1 MEERQSNRGLL
12 ILAWAWAA
20 AVTAY
25 MAYSGLTYT
34 GLYKWLADFQIGKW
48 GQYYTAMTGLVPW
61 FLLAG
66 PALSY
71 AGKQER
77 IKAAQAGPAAI
88 ADKEKRVAKWVA
100 IIGMACIIVG
110 FASYSL
116 SQRVPDGS
124 EPATPLDI
132 AALDTAGPPETKIS
146 IRGEI
151 DPDVSSAIQ
160 EKSSNI
166 DINTGY
172 VGFRPDGS
180 DKKAPVRFFIQRG
193 LGNSA
198 DAELVVQS
206 FLPEQEGYL
215 IKDGLPPLVLSDFEK
230 RGITIASPHYL
241 LNPGSNTRRDN
252 YYIVA
257 ALGGFIGFVCLLVA
271 AASAIRI
278 ARKKA

>member
-1 MEERQSNRGLL
+1 MPEQGGNKGLV
-12 ILAWAWAA
+12 ILAWIWAA
-20 AVTAY
+20 AVTGY

-34 GLYKWLADFQIGKW
+34 GLYKWLADFQVEKW

-77 IKAAQAGPAAI
+77 LKAAQAGPAELAV
-88 ADKEKRVAKWVA
+88 KEKRVVKWVA
-100 IIGMACIIVG
+100 IIGVICMVVG

-132 AALDTAGPPETKIS
+132 AALETTGPPETKVS

-151 DPDVSSAIQ
+151 DPDISSAIQ
-160 EKSSNI
+160 EKSNNI

-172 VGFRPDGS
+172 IGFLPDGS
-180 DKKAPVRFFIQRG
+180 DKKAPIRFFVQRG

-198 DAELVVQS
+198 EVARVS
-206 FLPEQEGYL
+206 HAFLPEQEGYL
-215 IKDGLPPLVLSDFEK
+215 IKDGLPPLVLSDFQK

-241 LNPGSNTRRDN
+241 LDPGSSTRRDN

-257 ALGGFIGFVCLLVA
+257 ALGGLIGFICVMVA
-271 AASAIRI
+271 AATAIRI
-278 ARKKA
+278 ARKKG